1 MSSQFLTTDE
11 LSDAWQSVSREREKI
26 IAQAAYYRAEWR
38 GFSAGDPQADWL
50 ASEAEVDAIA
60 GSQLAIAN
68 PANPTFQQ
76 QLDARQSLPTASP
89 LAQPLSRTD
98 VIFSVV
104 TALAGVGMWA
114 FFIYILSVRLQP
126 PTLF

>member
-1 MSSQFLTTDE
+1 MDEKGNFMSNPNQPLF
-11 LSDAWQSVSREREKI
+11 
-26 IAQAAYYRAEWR
+26 IA
-38 GFSAGDPQADWL
+38 D
-50 ASEAEVDAIA
+50 
-60 GSQLAIAN
+60 SQLALAN
-68 PANPTFQQ
+68 PADAVFQQ
-76 QLDARQSLPTASP
+76 QLDARQSLPMASP

-114 FFIYILSVRLQP
+114 FFIYQLSVRLQP